1 MQVEAKEVA
10 DCLLFGLKSVQYS
23 EAVRAFAFTLHSYS
37 SRSYAFVRSKFNNH
51 LPDPSCIRSWVSN
64 LTGHCEPGI
73 CPEAL
78 RAIKKIANDM
88 TQKNKKFICSLA
100 WDEMNIKR
108 HVNWNE
114 SKNKFVGFIS
124 NGRNDVN
131 GELPVA
137 SQALVF
143 LLTGINAEISIPV
156 AHFFIKG
163 LLAEEKAAL
172 INKIIIE
179 ITRAGGFLINV
190 TFDGY
195 ANNFAACRIL
205 GASFKL
211 SDLRPFFLNPI
222 DDTKIHITCDACHM
236 IKLIRNC
243 LASEQKI
250 SDDTGASIE
259 WRFFQNLENC
269 RINEHFVSHKLTK
282 KHIQWFRN
290 KMNVKLAVQVLS
302 NSVSKSMEYLAEHNL
317 KGFENSEAT
326 SKFSKIFNDLFD
338 IFNSKK
344 PGSKNIFKNPICST
358 SAPTIFATLNEASV
372 YIEKLKL
379 HGKNILKSG
388 KRTGINFL
396 LN

>member
-1 MQVEAKEVA
+1 M
-10 DCLLFGLKSVQYS
+10 LFGKKCTQYS
-23 EAVRAFAFTLHSYS
+23 ATVRAFAFTLHSYS
-37 SRSYAFVRSKFNNH
+37 PRSYGFVRSKFNNH

-64 LTGHCEPGI
+64 ITEQCEPGI

-78 RAIKKIANDM
+78 RAIKMIADDM
-88 TQKNKKFICSLA
+88 AQKDKKFICSLA

-108 HVNWNE
+108 HINWNE
-114 SKNKFVGFIS
+114 AKNKFVGFIS
-124 NGRNDVN
+124 YGRNDVN

-143 LLTGINAEISIPV
+143 LLTGINVNISIPV

-179 ITRAGGFLINV
+179 ITQAGGFLINV

-211 SDLRPFFLNPI
+211 SDLRPYFLNPI

-236 IKLIRNC
+236 IKLVRNC
-243 LASEQKI
+243 LASEKRI
-250 SDDTGASIE
+250 SDGTGELIE
-259 WRFFQNLENC
+259 WRYFLNLENC
-269 RINEHFVSHKLTK
+269 RINDHFVTHKMTK
-282 KHIQWFRN
+282 KHTQWFRN

-302 NSVSKSMEYLAEHNL
+302 NSVSKSMKYLAEHNF
-317 KGFENSEAT
+317 KRFQNSEAT
-326 SKFSKIFNDLFD
+326 SKFSKIFNDVFD

-344 PGSKNIFKNPICST
+344 PGSKNIFKNPICVA
-358 SAPTIFATLNEASV
+358 SASTIFAALNETSE
-372 YIEKLKL
+372 YIAKLEL

-388 KRTGINFL
+388 KRTGKHFL
-396 LN
+396 HLLVNLFTL